1 MSTKIEPEVVANEL
15 IELAEKQKDL
25 IKKMQREILLGLTKD
40 EFKVLQG
47 KPSTPNEISLEDIA
61 KGFDKFSLV
70 YCSIDNI
77 TKYSQNEKKLQKLY
91 GFFGLEYH

>member
-1 MSTKIEPEVVANEL
+1 MIQEYKN
-15 IELAEKQKDL
+15 
-25 IKKMQREILLGLTKD
+25 
-40 EFKVLQG
+40 
-47 KPSTPNEISLEDIA
+47 NEISLEDIA